1 MLQTFNYHAHTKRC
15 GHAVGEDEEYV
26 LEAIK
31 NGYRQI
37 GFSDHAPYTNDHTPG
52 ERMDKEDFYTYV
64 DSVRKLQEKYQDQ
77 IEIRLGL
84 EIEYYTNRMEDLKE
98 YRKVCDYIIIGQHD
112 AGLHERDFYE
122 SNTDEDVLEYA
133 RLICTACEDGL
144 VDIIA
149 HPDLFM
155 FSKPGWSKACEK
167 ATRMLCE
174 CACKHKIPL
183 EINLAGLRYGKKQI
197 GDEYRYTYPYRAFWQ
212 IASEYPIQAIYGL
225 DAHAPEKYAD
235 FKCFDI
241 VNEEILYNLDIPM
254 LKELSFV
261 SKK

>member
-1 MLQTFNYHAHTKRC
+1 MIQTFNYHAHTKRC
-15 GHAVGEDEEYV
+15 GHASGEDEEYV

-31 NGYRQI
+31 NGYKQI

-52 ERMDKEDFYTYV
+52 ERMDKEEFYEYV
-64 DSVRKLQEKYQDQ
+64 ESVRSLEEKYKDQ

-98 YRKVCDYIIIGQHD
+98 YRNVCDYLIIGQHD

-122 SNTDEDVLEYA
+122 SNRDEDVLEYA
-133 RLICTACEDGL
+133 RLICAACDAGF
-144 VDIIA
+144 VDYIA

-155 FSKPGWSKACEK
+155 FSKPEWTPACTK

-174 CACKHKIPL
+174 AACKYHIPL
-183 EINLAGLRYGKKQI
+183 EINLAGLRYGKKHI
-197 GDEYRYTYPYRAFWQ
+197 GNEYRYTYPYRRFWE
-212 IASEYPIQAIYGL
+212 IASEYNIHAVYGL
-225 DAHAPEKYAD
+225 DAHSPKKYAD
-235 FKCFDI
+235 FACFDI
-241 VNEEILYNLDIPM
+241 VNNEILNNLNIPM
-254 LKELSFV
+254 LKNLSFV